1 LEVKDVGNKFK
12 VAILAAKRAKQ
23 IMKTGKKKLDI
34 EASNPLTVALE
45 EIKEGLVTYETLK
58 EDEQVLAVETTGN
71 EEGKVDDGDVVE
83 EIITDRSSSKID
95 DANATEEEILR
106 NNLTK
111 Q

>member
-58 EDEQVLAVETTGN
+58 EDEQVLIVETSEN
-71 EEGKVDDGDVVE
+71 EEKKADDENVVE
-83 EIITDRSSSKID
+83 EVIEAKGSSVKD

-106 NNLTK
+106 NNLRK